1 MDEVYVVL
9 FDDGSII
16 GVASTRDKADKI
28 VKDDIDN
35 TGWSESEK
43 MREWA
48 DYRNDNNSLWFVEK
62 VPFEG

>member
-9 FDDGSII
+9 FDDGSVI

-35 TGWSESEK
+35 TRWSESEK